1 MDSLLKSVESKI
13 VSFGEYFLGYFRIMP
28 EKYLL
33 FFFFFFPGMR
43 DHLCFLGRSWMNK
56 GGRIERNGL
65 HCLPATLVTLFS
77 AQSLCLLWFGSY
89 ECPVRLLGPLY
100 SSQLHFLFS

>member
-33 FFFFFFPGMR
+33 FFFFFF
-43 DHLCFLGRSWMNK
+43 
-56 GGRIERNGL
+56 
-65 HCLPATLVTLFS
+65 LV
-77 AQSLCLLWFGSY
+77 
-89 ECPVRLLGPLY
+89 
-100 SSQLHFLFS
+100 

>member
-1 MDSLLKSVESKI
+1 
-13 VSFGEYFLGYFRIMP
+13 
-28 EKYLL
+28 
-33 FFFFFFPGMR
+33 
-43 DHLCFLGRSWMNK
+43 MNK

>member
-33 FFFFFFPGMR
+33 FFPPR
-43 DHLCFLGRSWMNK
+43 YERS
-56 GGRIERNGL
+56 
-65 HCLPATLVTLFS
+65 
-77 AQSLCLLWFGSY
+77 SLLLRQKLDEQRW
-89 ECPVRLLGPLY
+89 ED
-100 SSQLHFLFS
+100 